1 MAIIRKG
8 DKVAEAKLKARA
20 EEQDKGRKSKT
31 FTSKDPGRIKVS
43 KDSKSGKAKAT
54 TMDVDMSKSPSKFHT
69 KKYTKPVSGRDVAD
83 SSAARTSSSRFGGS
97 GVIQSGKL
105 VKGGNPRLGDE
116 LDRKKNK

>member
-8 DKVAEAKLKARA
+8 DKVAEAELKDRA
-20 EEQDKGRKSKT
+20 KEQEKGRKSKT
-31 FTSKDPGRIKVS
+31 FTDKDPGRIAVS

-54 TMDVDMSKSPSKFHT
+54 TMNIDKRAKFHT

-83 SSAARTSSSRFGGS
+83 SSATRKTATKSAGS

-105 VKGGNPRLGDE
+105 VKGGNYSLENE
-116 LDRKKNK
+116 LERKKNK